1 MICAEPHGPELS
13 SIRDVSRVR
22 HSGSGF
28 GRLIVRTRFGRFR
41 ELTSAMN
48 VRFDQA
54 QVLAGAARRA
64 PTIALLLL
72 AQLAVSAH
80 AGPSEQAK
88 RIYERIAGEP
98 PPAAVLSQM
107 AAAITATPGQQG
119 LVNAAAI
126 ATSAPSFYNV
136 TLKNLVIPWTNRDQT
151 VFAPLNDYAAIVI
164 GMTRDDVAFNTAL
177 SDDILYIVNAPGLP
191 APSSANND
199 HYATAETNGV
209 DLSTA
214 LQRTTQSGTYGTPAQ
229 ATAGLITTRG
239 AASAFFINGTNR
251 AMFRFTMINHLCH
264 DMETVM
270 DITRPADRIRQ
281 DVARSPGGDSRV
293 FLNTCVG
300 CHSGMDPMAQAFAYY
315 NFDATAGQLAYTPNQ
330 VQPKYLINATNFSFG
345 FVTPDDSWANRWR
358 AGSNAFLGWDATL
371 PGSGNGAKSLG
382 QELASSDAFAQCQVT
397 KIFQA
402 VCFRAPAS
410 AADQATVATIKA
422 SFKSG
427 GYRLK
432 QVFQLSAAA
441 CPGQ

>member
-1 MICAEPHGPELS
+1 MISGEAEGAELS
-13 SIRDVSRVR
+13 SIGDVSRVR
-22 HSGSGF
+22 HSGSVRA
-28 GRLIVRTRFGRFR
+28 RLIVHARFGQFR

-48 VRFDQA
+48 VRLNQA
-54 QVLAGAARRA
+54 QVPSGAARRA

-72 AQLAVSAH
+72 AQLTVSAH
-80 AGPSEQAK
+80 AGPNEQAK

-98 PPAAVLSQM
+98 PAASVLTQM
-107 AAAITATPGQQG
+107 SAAITAAPGQQG
-119 LVNAAAI
+119 LLNAAAI

-358 AGSNAFLGWDATL
+358 AGSNVFLGWDPTL

-382 QELASSDAFAQCQVT
+382 QELASSDAFAQCQVS